1 VPAVFA
7 GMYHLRHAVRTLIKQ
22 PAPTLL
28 AVAMLAVGLAF
39 NVASTSLLSAL
50 LRRPYPF
57 PAIDE
62 LVIIRD
68 RRPLDGVHQRRP
80 IASGDYVDLRREARA
95 FSAMA
100 GYRPVTVVVGGPGEP
115 AAVQGAAVAA
125 NFFELL
131 GVRTSLGR
139 GFAAHE
145 DQPGTDAV
153 VLFTR
158 RFWQAHFGADP
169 HIIGREIPVNGRTTT
184 VIGIVP
190 DEQAY
195 PAGINAW
202 VPLVLSA
209 QEREERT
216 IQRVTGIAR
225 MKVNGAGVSSAVAAD
240 DLLRVAGDL
249 AARYPATNRGRAFDL
264 QLLRREQYEFTAP
277 LFLLL
282 QAAATLVLSLAIA
295 NVANLFV
302 ARTLDR
308 RHELAIRAA
317 LGGSRRH
324 VFALLLTEAVIT
336 AGLSGVLAA
345 PIAFWLIR
353 MIRAAVPADI
363 AKWIAGWNSIAM
375 DGPTMIAAV
384 LLTCA
389 TGAMLGVVTGL
400 RATSVAAASSPHGAG
415 RAIVPGTG
423 WPRRLLV
430 AGQLAIA
437 VLLLVTA
444 AVTLQG
450 FRRLAAAFEQLRPA
464 SLAAFTL
471 ALPAWRYP
479 DDGRIVEFHDRL
491 LAGLR
496 ESTAVESAGL
506 IRNAPAS
513 NVPSPTILVA
523 VIGRPSTSPS
533 DALSADLQIVTGDTF
548 RTLAVDIVA
557 GRALSSRDGPD
568 APRVAV
574 VSRAMARRVW
584 PGSDPRTAV
593 GAVIKLGLDP
603 AVPGITVVGV
613 AADLRL
619 NWYDPEPRSVI
630 YLPDAQ
636 SPARQATV
644 LIRTTTN
651 PHALAGAVRALLRR
665 LDPLQPVTPVRPL
678 TQEIDESIAPV
689 RMIGLLLVGMS
700 AVAILLA
707 AAGIYAVLAQWVA
720 ARRMELGLRLALGAD
735 AASLRQMILRETIM
749 MALAGVGAGAPLAV
763 LATAAAGTAALG
775 LRSADP
781 ATIAVV
787 AAFAFAVAVASS
799 AIPAARAAATDPAR
813 LLRSE

>member
-1 VPAVFA
+1 
-7 GMYHLRHAVRTLIKQ
+7 MYHLRHAVRTLIKR
-22 PAPTLL
+22 PALTLL

-39 NVASTSLLSAL
+39 NIASASLLSAL
-50 LRRPYPF
+50 LGRPYPF

-62 LVIIRD
+62 LVLIRD

-80 IASGDYVDLRREARA
+80 IASGDYVDLRREAQA
-95 FSAMA
+95 FSGMT
-100 GYRPVTVVVGGPGEP
+100 GYRPVAVVVGGPGEP
-115 AAVQGAAVAA
+115 EAVQGAAVAA
-125 NFFELL
+125 NFFDLL
-131 GVRTSLGR
+131 GVRTLLGR

-145 DQPGTDAV
+145 DRPGTDAV
-153 VLFTR
+153 VLFSR

-169 HIIGREIPVNGRTTT
+169 NIIGRELSVNGRTTT
-184 VIGIVP
+184 VVGIVP

-209 QEREERT
+209 EEREERT
-216 IQRVTGIAR
+216 IQRVTGIGRIKA
-225 MKVNGAGVSSAVAAD
+225 GASSTVAAA
-240 DLLRVAGDL
+240 DLARVAGDL
-249 AARYPATNRGRAFDL
+249 ALRHPDTNRGRGFDL

-282 QAAATLVLSLAIA
+282 QAAAALVLFLGIA

-302 ARTLDR
+302 ARTIER

-324 VFALLLTEAVIT
+324 VFALVLAEAVVAAAL
-336 AGLSGVLAA
+336 AGMLAA
-345 PIAFWLIR
+345 PVAFWLIGL
-353 MIRAAVPADI
+353 IRAALPADI
-363 AKWIAGWNSIAM
+363 AKWIAGWNTIAV

-384 LLTCA
+384 LITAA
-389 TGAMLGVVTGL
+389 TGAALGVTTGL
-400 RATSVAAASSPHGAG
+400 RATAVAAASSPHGAG
-415 RAIVPGTG
+415 RAIVRSTG
-423 WPRRLLV
+423 WLRRLLV
-430 AGQLAIA
+430 AGQVAIA

-450 FRRLAAAFEQLRPA
+450 FRRLAAAFEELRPA
-464 SLAAFTL
+464 SLAIFTV

-479 DDGRIVEFHDRL
+479 DDARIVEFHDRL

-496 ESTAVESAGL
+496 ESTEVESAGL

-513 NVPSPTILVA
+513 NVPSPATLFTVVGRA
-523 VIGRPSTSPS
+523 VPSPS
-533 DALSADLQIVTGDTF
+533 DAPSADLQTVTGDTL
-548 RTLAVDIVA
+548 RTLAVDMVA
-557 GRALSSRDGPD
+557 GRPLSSRDGPE
-568 APRVAV
+568 APRAAV
-574 VSRAMARRVW
+574 ISRAMARRVW
-584 PGSDPRTAV
+584 PG
-593 GAVIKLGLDP
+593 
-603 AVPGITVVGV
+603 VPTEWGRIRAPPSARRSGSVSIRRHPSITVVGV
-613 AADLRL
+613 VADFRL

-636 SPARQATV
+636 APARQATV
-644 LIRTTTN
+644 VIRTTTD
-651 PHALAGAVRALLRR
+651 PRALAGAVRALVRR
-665 LDPLQPVTPVRPL
+665 LDPLQAITPVWPL
-678 TQEIDESIAPV
+678 TQEIDQSIAPV
-689 RMIGLLLVGMS
+689 RMIGLLLLGLS

-720 ARRMELGLRLALGAD
+720 ARRVELGLRLALGAD
-735 AASLRQMILRETIM
+735 AASLRQMVLRETIM
-749 MALAGVGAGAPLAV
+749 MALAGVGVGAPLAV

-781 ATIAVV
+781 ATVGVV